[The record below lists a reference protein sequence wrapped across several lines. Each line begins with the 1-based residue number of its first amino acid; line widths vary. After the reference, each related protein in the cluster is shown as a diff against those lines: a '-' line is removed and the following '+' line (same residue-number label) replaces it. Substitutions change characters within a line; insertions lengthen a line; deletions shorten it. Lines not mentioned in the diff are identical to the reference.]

1 MFRISR
7 RLDYG
12 IQLMVALADEDE
24 NKPQSTASLAKKLS
38 IPLPFLHQ
46 ISHSLMQ
53 AGFIKATPGPRGGV
67 RLNQPASII
76 SARQIVEALEGPIS
90 FNPND
95 EKLSNDEGN
104 KNGTSTTDLWNK
116 LEKQVISYLDL
127 QKLDKLAKNI
137 SEIEFLNLPI
147 NKTEQEELSFN

>member
-12 IQLMVALADEDE
+12 MQFMIALAGESE
-24 NKPQSTASLAKKLS
+24 NSPQSTASLAKKLS

-67 RLNQPASII
+67 KLNQPAASI

-90 FNPND
+90 FNPITTPTDKEEN
-95 EKLSNDEGN
+95 LSSL
-104 KNGTSTTDLWNK
+104 TSELWSK
-116 LEKQVISYLDL
+116 LETQVINYLDQ
-127 QKLDKLAKNI
+127 QKLDNLAKNHPKPAVF
-137 SEIEFLNLPI
+137 SLPI
-147 NKTEQEELSFN
+147 NKREQKERLIVN

>member
-12 IQLMVALADEDE
+12 LQFMIALADETE
-24 NKPQSTASLAKKLS
+24 NKPQSTASLAKRLS

-67 RLNQPASII
+67 KLNQPAASI
-76 SARQIVEALEGPIS
+76 STRQIVEALEGPIS
-90 FNPND
+90 LNPTITNT
-95 EKLSNDEGN
+95 EPETSLSSL
-104 KNGTSTTDLWNK
+104 TSELWGR
-116 LEKQVISYLDL
+116 LENQVIRYLDQ
-127 QKLDKLAKNI
+127 QKLDNLAKNPHK
-137 SEIEFLNLPI
+137 SVVFSLPI
-147 NKTEQEELSFN
+147 NKREQKESCIVN

>member
-12 IQLMVALADEDE
+12 MQFMIALAGESE
-24 NKPQSTASLAKKLS
+24 NGPQSTASLAKKLS

-67 RLNQPASII
+67 KLNQPAASI

-90 FNPND
+90 FNSIAAPI
-95 EKLSNDEGN
+95 EQEGN
-104 KNGTSTTDLWNK
+104 YFSSTSELWSK
-116 LEKQVISYLDL
+116 LETQVINYLDQ
-127 QKLDKLAKNI
+127 QKLDNLAKNHPKPAVF
-137 SEIEFLNLPI
+137 SLPI
-147 NKTEQEELSFN
+147 NKREQKERFIVN

>member
-12 IQLMVALADEDE
+12 IQLMIALAGE
-24 NKPQSTASLAKKLS
+24 NDSKPQSTASLAKKLS

-67 RLNQPASII
+67 RLNQPASSIT
-76 SARQIVEALEGPIS
+76 ARQIVEALEGPIS
-90 FNPND
+90 FNPDGND
-95 EKLSNDEGN
+95 GDQPSI
-104 KNGTSTTDLWNK
+104 TQDLWDK
-116 LEKQVISYLDL
+116 MEKQVISYLEL
-127 QKLDKLAKNI
+127 QKLDKMAKNNQDV
-137 SEIEFLNLPI
+137 EILPFSFTKREQKEKFLI
-147 NKTEQEELSFN
+147 N

>member
-12 IQLMVALADEDE
+12 LQLMIALAAEDDC
-24 NKPQSTASLAKKLS
+24 KPQSTASLAKKLS

-67 RLNQPASII
+67 KLNQPASSI
-76 SARQIVEALEGPIS
+76 SVRQIVEVLEGPIS
-90 FNPND
+90 LNPDNSD
-95 EKLSNDEGN
+95 CEQLSLT
-104 KNGTSTTDLWNK
+104 KDLWK
-116 LEKQVISYLDL
+116 KMEDQVIEYLDL
-127 QKLDKLAKNI
+127 QKLDKMAKNSQGI
-137 SEIEFLNLPI
+137 EILPFSF
-147 NKTEQEELSFN
+147 KKKKQEEKFLVN